1 MMMREHSELLN
12 SSIWRQ
18 IEAGVPSN
26 SPQQRRLASAVMIS
40 LITKFC
46 IQRRHLTRY
55 QIHCHNTHSTA
66 KLFLFQT
73 SVLYQRHKLAGK
85 VTLSSKKYFINGI
98 VVIKVIKN
106 KLNKHVLDQDY
117 CFNCPSPCS
126 PSPVTKCHEVS
137 RSVTQC
143 YILCWVLRVRC
154 ARVARTHWAPSH
166 HHPGLRGVAEAALAS
181 TMHTYPCHTQL
192 ILLPRPNTTQYTTQV
207 HTLIHLQWSAQKYHS
222 KQT

>member
-1 MMMREHSELLN
+1 MRMREHSELLN

-40 LITKFC
+40 LITNFC

-55 QIHCHNTHSTA
+55 QIYCHNTHSTA

-126 PSPVTKCHEVS
+126 PSPVTKCHEVWH
-137 RSVTQC
+137 SVTSSAECSVCGVRGWRGHTERHPITIPASVVWRRLHWPAQC
-143 YILCWVLRVRC
+143 IH
-154 ARVARTHWAPSH
+154 THAIRSSYYCLAPTLH
-166 HHPGLRGVAEAALAS
+166 S
-181 TMHTYPCHTQL
+181 TLHKYTPSYTFSGQPKS
-192 ILLPRPNTTQYTTQV
+192 TTQNK
-207 HTLIHLQWSAQKYHS
+207 LSF
-222 KQT
+222 